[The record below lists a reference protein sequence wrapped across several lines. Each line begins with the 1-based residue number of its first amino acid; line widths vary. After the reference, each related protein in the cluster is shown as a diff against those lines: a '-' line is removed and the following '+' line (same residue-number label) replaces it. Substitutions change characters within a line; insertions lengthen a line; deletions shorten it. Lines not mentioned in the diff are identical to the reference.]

1 MLPRCLLCLLFDLWM
16 ENVFLWPLLSRLP
29 SFVVFHLFSPI
40 SVNAV
45 GLACPLDRNHLLTH
59 SFVSESVGF
68 GMTQIW
74 RLILARLLY
83 QLGWARLGC
92 SDNLY
97 SQRLTLKRVY
107 FTIMCDVHHGLAG
120 GCPPDHIQRCGQ
132 KGRSPHGA
140 SLCVAARGR
149 EGGKSCV
156 SFRVLLL
163 EGTHIAFT

>member
-1 MLPRCLLCLLFDLWM
+1 MR
-16 ENVFLWPLLSRLP
+16 

-45 GLACPLDRNHLLTH
+45 GLARPLDRNHLLTH

-74 RLILARLLY
+74 RLILAQLLY
-83 QLGWARLGC
+83 KLGWARLGC
-92 SDNLY
+92 SE
-97 SQRLTLKRVY
+97 RLTLTRVY
-107 FTIMCDVHHGLAG
+107 FTIMCDAHHGLAG
-120 GCPPDHIQRCGQ
+120 GCPPDHIQRPGQ

-163 EGTHIAFT
+163 EVTHIAFT